1 MSKPAASTGMNFLS
15 RKNSLI
21 RKRILKTLGTGVQIS
36 VGFNGHN
43 LDDSAILAPYAGE
56 R

>member
-1 MSKPAASTGMNFLS
+1 MNFLS
-15 RKNSLI
+15 GKNRLI
-21 RKRILKTLGTGVQIS
+21 KKRPLKTLGTGVQIS

-43 LDDSAILAPYAGE
+43 LDDSAIFPPYAGE